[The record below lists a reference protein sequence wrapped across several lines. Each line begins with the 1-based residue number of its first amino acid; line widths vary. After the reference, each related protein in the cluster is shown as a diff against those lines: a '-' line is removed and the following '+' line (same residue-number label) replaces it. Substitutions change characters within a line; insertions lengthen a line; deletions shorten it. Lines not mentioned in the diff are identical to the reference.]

1 MGYLDGSTVIVDA
14 VLTKLGRKK
23 LAQGGA
29 LNISKFALGDTG
41 VDYTLWNVDHPSGS
55 NSYGAAI
62 TSLPQLEAVTSE
74 TNSLRFKLATF
85 ARDTEFL
92 PFLSIT
98 GVQANA
104 ITVEGAGSNYIEK
117 IDPSTINA
125 TDASYMYEI
134 SDVTAINYSVD
145 GQISVAEGSGP
156 TGYEGI
162 SVPSALEIPRPV
174 TIVGTGALN
183 IEAKTLDAQK
193 TFNVQITG
201 MDTGATD
208 NVVVTCQKNDN
219 TTGTGEVEGA

>member
-55 NSYGAAI
+55 NSYGQAI
-62 TSLPQLEAVTSE
+62 TNLPQLEAVTSE

-92 PFLSIT
+92 PYLSFAGIDGGSVSIR
-98 GVQANA
+98 GV
-104 ITVEGAGSNYIEK
+104 GAGYKQKIEAT
-117 IDPSTINA
+117 TINA
-125 TDASYMYEI
+125 TDASFMYEL

-145 GQISVAEGSGP
+145 GQISIVEGSGP
-156 TGYEGI
+156 IGYEGI

-183 IEAKTLDAQK
+183 LESKTLDAQK

-208 NVVVTCQKNDN
+208 NIIVTALKNDSIS
-219 TTGTGEVEGA
+219 GEGSAEE

>member
-55 NSYGAAI
+55 NSYGQAI
-62 TSLPQLEAVTSE
+62 TNLPQLEAVTSE

-92 PFLSIT
+92 PHLSFPGIE
-98 GVQANA
+98 GGSVSIQ
-104 ITVEGAGSNYIEK
+104 GAGQSYIAK
-117 IDPSTINA
+117 IDANTINA
-125 TDASYMYEI
+125 TDGSYMYEI

-145 GQISVAEGSGP
+145 GQISIAEGSGP
-156 TGYEGI
+156 IGYEGI
-162 SVPSALEIPRPV
+162 SVPAALEIPRPV

-183 IEAKTLDAQK
+183 LEAKTLDAQK

-208 NVVVTCQKNDN
+208 NVIVTALKND
-219 TTGTGEVEGA
+219 TMTGEGQIEGA